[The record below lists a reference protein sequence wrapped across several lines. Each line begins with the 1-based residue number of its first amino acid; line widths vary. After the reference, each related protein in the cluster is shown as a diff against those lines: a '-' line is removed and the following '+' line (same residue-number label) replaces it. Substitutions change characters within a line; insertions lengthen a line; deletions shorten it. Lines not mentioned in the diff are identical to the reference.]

1 LILSAFA
8 EETASV
14 LVLIALAST
23 TVLDVLPVDVL
34 EDLLACLLLPDF
46 SLFVFDDFGRS
57 GVSASPLLEEDLSAL
72 PEPSFSALAST
83 VVDDLEGSFFSV
95 LLDGAFSSVPFELP
109 FPEEAVL

>member
-1 LILSAFA
+1 MSDFA
-8 EETASV
+8 EKTVTV

-57 GVSASPLLEEDLSAL
+57 GVSASPLLEEDLSAF
-72 PEPSFSALAST
+72 PPSFSAFAST
-83 VVDDLEGSFFSV
+83 VADDLEGSCFSV
-95 LLDGAFSSVPFELP
+95 LLDGALSSVPFELP
-109 FPEEAVL
+109 FPEAVL